1 MSLVDVTMSRCQ
13 NAIRYLWLNQ
23 GDKNMGLKELFGDI
37 SAEIDAEDHE
47 TLSPAD
53 KKLHQVA
60 QRLLRLERDLKVPG
74 VTGGVDTRLDRLLEE
89 IAKEK
94 F

>member
-1 MSLVDVTMSRCQ
+1 MD
-13 NAIRYLWLNQ
+13 
-23 GDKNMGLKELFGDI
+23 LKELFGDI
-37 SAEIDAEDHE
+37 GAEIEAEAHE
-47 TLSPAD
+47 TLSAGD
-53 KKLHQVA
+53 KKLHEVA

-74 VTGGVDTRLDRLLEE
+74 VSSGVEVRVDRLLEE

>member
-1 MSLVDVTMSRCQ
+1 
-13 NAIRYLWLNQ
+13 
-23 GDKNMGLKELFGDI
+23 MGLKELFSDI
-37 SAEIDAEDHE
+37 GAEIDAEDHE
-47 TLSPAD
+47 SLSPAD
-53 KKLHQVA
+53 KKLHEVA

-74 VTGGVDTRLDRLLEE
+74 VSSGADTRVDRLLEE

>member
-1 MSLVDVTMSRCQ
+1 
-13 NAIRYLWLNQ
+13 
-23 GDKNMGLKELFGDI
+23 MGLKELFGDI
-37 SAEIDAEDHE
+37 NDEIEAENHQG
-47 TLSPAD
+47 LSEND
-53 KKLHQVA
+53 KKLHEVA

-74 VTGGVDTRLDRLLEE
+74 VSSGVDTRVERLLEE

>member
-1 MSLVDVTMSRCQ
+1 
-13 NAIRYLWLNQ
+13 
-23 GDKNMGLKELFGDI
+23 MGLNELFSDI
-37 SAEIDAEDHE
+37 SAEIDAEDHKG
-47 TLSPAD
+47 LSLAD
-53 KKLHQVA
+53 KKLHEVA

-74 VTGGVDTRLDRLLEE
+74 VSSGVDTRVDRLLEE

>member
-1 MSLVDVTMSRCQ
+1 
-13 NAIRYLWLNQ
+13 
-23 GDKNMGLKELFGDI
+23 MGLLELIGDI
-37 SAEIDAEDHE
+37 SAEIDVEDHE
-47 TLSPAD
+47 GLSLAD
-53 KKLHQVA
+53 KKLHEVA

-74 VTGGVDTRLDRLLEE
+74 VSSGVDTRVDRLLEE